1 MRFSILG
8 TIEVRQDSHV
18 VRLSGAMQQTLLAAL
33 LVSDGTLLTVDA
45 LMEELWGTTPPT
57 KVDNALH
64 AQISRLRRSLAR
76 LEPDRTESRIATS
89 ASGYQIV
96 IDRTELDAW
105 TFVDAVDSG
114 GWPGTVSRF
123 DASDEPLPA
132 RAFRS
137 STHAFGVG
145 EAIELARAV
154 LLAPALDLARHVV
167 LAAAKIRE
175 PGGVFPRRSGRSLRS
190 STRWFR

>member
-45 LMEELWGTTPPT
+45 LMEELCGTTPPS
-57 KVDNALH
+57 KGDNALH

-76 LEPDRTESRIATS
+76 LEPGRTESRIATS

-105 TFVDAVDSG
+105 TFVDAIDSVRTRAETG
-114 GWPGTVSRF
+114 A
-123 DASDEPLPA
+123 DADTAACGSGSWAGPAPA
-132 RAFRS
+132 R
-137 STHAFGVG
+137 G
-145 EAIELARAV
+145 
-154 LLAPALDLARHVV
+154 
-167 LAAAKIRE
+167 
-175 PGGVFPRRSGRSLRS
+175 
-190 STRWFR
+190 